1 MKQILCLILSIAES
15 WRDGVGREIEPYALD
30 EISPLEEY
38 VHRPG
43 KIKNTDSKII
53 WFLPIIKI

>member
-15 WRDGVGREIEPYALD
+15 WKDGVGREIEPYAFD

-43 KIKNTDSKII
+43 KIRNTQFDFYQLLKY
-53 WFLPIIKI
+53 